1 MEKNNTQFT
10 EETEIKLFGNVDP
23 DTLIE
28 KTKPFLELMMKYSCA
43 LKEITTK
50 FEVLNS
56 EFSLFYNRNP
66 VESIKTRLK
75 QPRSIMAKLKKH
87 GTPIT
92 VQNIRDTIFDVAG
105 ARIICSYPEDIYSL
119 VDMLARQDD
128 ITVLKVKD
136 YISNPKPNGYRSLHL
151 IVEVPIFLSDRKEN
165 MVAEVQFRT
174 IAMDFWASLEHKLK
188 YKKNIETPEEIV
200 NELKQ
205 CADEISRLDN
215 RMQAI
220 HKRIE
225 NL

>member
-188 YKKNIETPEEIV
+188 YKKNFETPEEIV

>member
-151 IVEVPIFLSDRKEN
+151 IVELPIFLSDRKEN

>member
-220 HKRIE
+220 HKRIV

>member
-1 MEKNNTQFT
+1 
-10 EETEIKLFGNVDP
+10 
-23 DTLIE
+23 
-28 KTKPFLELMMKYSCA
+28 
-43 LKEITTK
+43 
-50 FEVLNS
+50 
-56 EFSLFYNRNP
+56 
-66 VESIKTRLK
+66 
-75 QPRSIMAKLKKH
+75 
-87 GTPIT
+87 
-92 VQNIRDTIFDVAG
+92 
-105 ARIICSYPEDIYSL
+105 
-119 VDMLARQDD
+119 MLARQDD

>member
-10 EETEIKLFGNVDP
+10 EETEIKLFENVDP

>member
-1 MEKNNTQFT
+1 MEKNNTQFA

-188 YKKNIETPEEIV
+188 YKKNIDTPEEIV

>member
-75 QPRSIMAKLKKH
+75 QPRSIIAKLKKH

>member
-188 YKKNIETPEEIV
+188 YKKNIQTPEEIV

>member
-75 QPRSIMAKLKKH
+75 QPRSIIAKLKKH

-220 HKRIE
+220 H
-225 NL
+225 NG

>member
-1 MEKNNTQFT
+1 
-10 EETEIKLFGNVDP
+10 
-23 DTLIE
+23 
-28 KTKPFLELMMKYSCA
+28 MKYSCA

>member
-1 MEKNNTQFT
+1 MEKNNTQFA
-10 EETEIKLFGNVDP
+10 EETEINLFGNVDP

-50 FEVLNS
+50 FEVLNN

-136 YISNPKPNGYRSLHL
+136 YISNPKPNGYRSLHM

-188 YKKNIETPEEIV
+188 YKKNIDTPEEIV